1 MIAGQ
6 EGEGV
11 AGALAQMLGQA
22 GPVLGPGVR
31 VVPGPARDV
40 DSMCPAAG
48 SLPPWAPALVWG
60 RRAQCPA
67 AWSARAVGGA
77 GSDSTSTMAVQ
88 LLAQQQQ
95 QVQGAAQQVLRE

>member
-22 GPVLGPGVR
+22 GSGVR

-95 QVQGAAQQVLRE
+95 QVQGAVQQVLHE